1 MVHQL
6 FWSWQCQHGVC
17 STSGLYSCLPLGS
30 NMANWSTKLIQIVP
44 LGYIERK
51 HKILKVEFAEAQFT
65 LINYG
70 KVGSKADAPIT
81 C

>member
-1 MVHQL
+1 
-6 FWSWQCQHGVC
+6 
-17 STSGLYSCLPLGS
+17 
-30 NMANWSTKLIQIVP
+30 MANWSTKLIQIVP